1 MINQSK
7 LSENRV
13 RQQASKSNFR
23 KNFMFSRQYLFSRII
38 LILKQSRNFRLN
50 NKPQSEAGTQ
60 PQGFQLSES
69 I

>member
-1 MINQSK
+1 
-7 LSENRV
+7 
-13 RQQASKSNFR
+13 
-23 KNFMFSRQYLFSRII
+23 MFSRQYFFSRIV